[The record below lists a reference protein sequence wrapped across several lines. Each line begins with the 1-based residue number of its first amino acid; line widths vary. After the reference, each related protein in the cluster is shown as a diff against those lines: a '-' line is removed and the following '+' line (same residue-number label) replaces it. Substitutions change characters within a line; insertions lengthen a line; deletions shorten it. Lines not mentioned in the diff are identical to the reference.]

1 MWDQI
6 EQSLRLSM
14 ERVITKIAMLLPG
27 LLAFVLAVV
36 IFAAIGWL
44 VALLVQ
50 KMLGALKFD
59 DRLRDRTNAIAEWS
73 SSQTPSIVVTR
84 IVYWGCVFV
93 GVIIRFSALEAPSSE
108 SGIAG
113 YVFAY
118 LPRIVGP
125 AVVLFVCTMIARFL
139 SRSVLI
145 GAA

>member
-50 KMLGALKFD
+50 KMLGALRFD
-59 DRLRDRTNAIAEWS
+59 DRLRDQRQQQALPHGAPRELA
-73 SSQTPSIVVTR
+73 SQL
-84 IVYWGCVFV
+84 
-93 GVIIRFSALEAPSSE
+93 A
-108 SGIAG
+108 
-113 YVFAY
+113 
-118 LPRIVGP
+118 
-125 AVVLFVCTMIARFL
+125 
-139 SRSVLI
+139 
-145 GAA
+145 